1 MNIISNCPLCEEH
14 ALHVIGEK
22 DELMQCLYCGYV
34 SSQKFIG
41 TINDNN
47 EYKKLPEQ
55 MQKMAKEY
63 NGRIWIPSVL
73 TLPMG
78 VLTPILV
85 EGDIFWSFA
94 PMIDIPEDEQK
105 NYPDGNGGFYV
116 RRYDTKGTKLF
127 KEFNKALVE
136 LNDEYTPKEK
146 ELTLPKLK
154 RID

>member
-14 ALHVIGEK
+14 ALHVVGEH

-41 TINDNN
+41 TMANN
-47 EYKKLPEQ
+47 EEYNDLPEQ

-63 NGRIWIPSVL
+63 NNRIWIPTVL

-78 VLTPILV
+78 ILNPILV
-85 EGDIFWSFA
+85 EGEMFWSFS

-116 RRYDTKGTKLF
+116 RKYDPDHTKLF

-136 LNDEYTPKEK
+136 LNNEYEPKEQK
-146 ELTLPKLK
+146 LKLPKLK
-154 RID
+154 KIN